1 MWFVLVALAMWAT
14 STAADFNCSEA
25 PGKDMQTTCVMIQE
39 WDKNAR
45 KAIRR
50 RQAFE
55 NNIGA
60 PGVPG
65 NPNFSP
71 AVPQRFAPSAQGCMN
86 IQCICPYMGEWDKNA
101 RKAIRRR
108 QAFENNIGAPGVP
121 GNPNFSPAVPQRFAP
136 SAQGCMN
143 IQCICP
149 YMGVSTSFRRIFQE
163 NSQKRAR

>member
-1 MWFVLVALAMWAT
+1 
-14 STAADFNCSEA
+14 
-25 PGKDMQTTCVMIQE
+25 MQTTCVMIQE

-86 IQCICPYMGEWDKNA
+86 IQCICPYMGE
-101 RKAIRRR
+101 
-108 QAFENNIGAPGVP
+108 ENKENE
-121 GNPNFSPAVPQRFAP
+121 AP
-136 SAQGCMN
+136 SKG
-143 IQCICP
+143 IQTVERAEEIGQP
-149 YMGVSTSFRRIFQE
+149 YKE
-163 NSQKRAR
+163 N